1 MFVICIFIIL
11 CIALLIPFIIQAI
24 TNIYNINDINISY
37 IPSKILILFTLITF
51 ILLAYFSKDF
61 NIKNLTIN
69 GLYISL
75 LILIANIDA
84 NSKTIPN
91 KIVIIGTIF
100 SVILFSFN
108 SDSGQIY
115 SKSLIL
121 ESLTGLITG
130 FSILLFFYLLPFTR
144 IGAGDVK
151 LSALIG
157 AISGFPKILLALS
170 SGIIIAGIISIIL
183 VLSKKKSIN
192 EDIAFGPYICAGTI
206 FIVLLGD
213 NISNIMPKFI

>member
-1 MFVICIFIIL
+1 
-11 CIALLIPFIIQAI
+11 
-24 TNIYNINDINISY
+24 
-37 IPSKILILFTLITF
+37 
-51 ILLAYFSKDF
+51 LAYFPDGILSITDEPKDF
-61 NIKNLTIN
+61 NIKNLIIN
-69 GLYISL
+69 GLYVSL

-91 KIVIIGTIF
+91 KVVIIGTIF

-130 FSILLFFYLLPFTR
+130 FSILLFIYLLPFTR

-206 FIVLLGD
+206 FIILLGD
-213 NISNIMPKFI
+213 NISNIIPKFI